1 MVLIWSCLFWMQVP
15 KLDLDP
21 NSRSSSPNDY
31 FGYPLN
37 PLIHFLI
44 SSLRIRAAWL
54 QSFSQIFH
62 KWKQMY
68 IDYFPLWFTHFALV
82 LKNSSCFQNNND
94 NKTNRLQ
101 SSGVVWTEAPG
112 SLVLIP
118 NSTTY
123 SHGTLIKLLSLSV
136 PQFPFENGKNNS
148 TYLRVV
154 LRIKTALYTCTM
166 MQKAL

>member
-1 MVLIWSCLFWMQVP
+1 MQVP

-21 NSRSSSPNDY
+21 NSRSSNPNDY

-62 KWKQMY
+62 KWKQIY

-101 SSGVVWTEAPG
+101 NSRVAFELRHQGAWFWFPTQLLTAKGPWLSYFPSLCLSFLLKMGRIIVPTSGLFWGLKQHCIREQWCRKHY
-112 SLVLIP
+112 
-118 NSTTY
+118 N
-123 SHGTLIKLLSLSV
+123 
-136 PQFPFENGKNNS
+136 
-148 TYLRVV
+148 
-154 LRIKTALYTCTM
+154 TC
-166 MQKAL
+166 